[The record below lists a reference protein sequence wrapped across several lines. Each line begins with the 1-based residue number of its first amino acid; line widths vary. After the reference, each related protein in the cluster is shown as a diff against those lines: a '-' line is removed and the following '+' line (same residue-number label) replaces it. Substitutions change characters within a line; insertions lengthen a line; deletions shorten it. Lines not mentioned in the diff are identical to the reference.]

1 MRFLMI
7 PLAGLALSACVS
19 GQVPDSGAGVG
30 FGDYDAYQA
39 QQADPGA
46 PPPTTVLPPEG
57 GAPAPTGIT
66 LDNPE
71 ISSEQ
76 DFDSV
81 AAERDIA
88 ADAERLAAARQ
99 QYQLVTPTELQ
110 RPDDTG
116 PNIINYALASSNPVG
131 NKLYRRNPFAARR
144 AEEKCAGYRT
154 ADVAQEEFLSAGGPE
169 RDRLGL
175 DPDGDGYAC
184 GWNPATFRNL
194 VGN

>member
-1 MRFLMI
+1 MRFVILS
-7 PLAGLALSACVS
+7 LAGLAVS
-19 GQVPDSGAGVG
+19 GCVGSAVPDSGAGVG
-30 FGDYDAYQA
+30 FGDYDEYQA
-39 QQADPGA
+39 QNAA
-46 PPPTTVLPPEG
+46 PTGGQPQSVLPPEAG
-57 GAPAPTGIT
+57 GAT
-66 LDNPE
+66 LGVSLNNPGL
-71 ISSEQ
+71 SSEQ
-76 DFDSV
+76 DFDAV

-116 PNIINYALASSNPVG
+116 PNIINYALSSSNPVG

-154 ADVAQEEFLSAGGPE
+154 DDVAQEEFLSAGGPD

-184 GWNPATFRNL
+184 GWNPATFRNM
-194 VGN
+194 VSN